1 MRSPAV
7 TVVLGL
13 VLLAGCGG
21 AAAEPDT
28 NVEEQIGFDA
38 EGAAVRRTQVENA
51 IRDCMRT
58 GGFDYVPVDPAAQK
72 AALVGGA
79 NLSDEEF
86 TKQYGD
92 GISTLYEQ
100 RRSPN
105 ALGNANAAVR
115 AALTPPERIAY
126 DRALFGDEVDA
137 TFEKA
142 LDTGDFSLLGGC
154 TKNAA
159 DAVFGGTEVLV
170 TLQGKLDEL
179 DQRIVADG
187 RMVKVVAEWSQCMRA
202 AGYELPNPD
211 EVDVQLKS
219 ALAVIVGPPGGPAK
233 AYDPAALGELQRRE
247 VAMVNADKAC
257 EEKHIAKV
265 EQEVRGEYEKAFREA
280 NAALIS
286 KVPALR

>member
-7 TVVLGL
+7 SAVLAT
-13 VLLAGCGG
+13 VLLTGCGGG
-21 AAAEPDT
+21 AAAPDT

-38 EGAAVRRTQVENA
+38 EGAAVRRTQVESA

-105 ALGNANAAVR
+105 ALGGANATIR
-115 AALTPPERIAY
+115 AALTAPERIAY
-126 DRALFGDEVDA
+126 DRALFGDQVDA

-159 DAVFGGTEVLV
+159 DSVFGGTEVLV
-170 TLQGKLDEL
+170 SLQGKLDEL
-179 DQRIVADG
+179 DQRIIADV
-187 RMVKVVAEWSQCMRA
+187 RMVKVIADWSQCMRA

-219 ALAVIVGPPGGPAK
+219 ALEVIVGPPGGPAK
-233 AYDPAALGELQRRE
+233 AYEPIALGELQRRE

-265 EQEVRGEYEKAFREA
+265 DQEVRGEYEKAFREA

-286 KVPALR
+286 RVPALK